1 MKKTQV
7 TGSETTHSGRP
18 LLRRRDLIVFAVVI
32 LLALLLKLTPR
43 LWLSQSGKI
52 LARLSFD
59 NRLLCEFDPAQLAPR
74 TYSLEELLELSSA
87 SLPGADEHPGE
98 RPEYH
103 PEERPGLWPEDPPEG
118 RPENPPENPP
128 EERPENHPEERPE
141 NRLEERPENRP
152 ENRLEERPVNRPG
165 LRAELP
171 PMFIG
176 IEADG
181 GVRVAASDCPD
192 QYCVRRGVCRKAGDF
207 AACVPNKVILTLLP
221 AGDHESED
229 ADSGI
234 DMVVGDPAPP
244 GEP

>member
-1 MKKTQV
+1 MTKTQV
-7 TGSETTHSGRP
+7 TGSETTHPGRP
-18 LLRRRDLIVFAVVI
+18 LLRRCDLIVFAVVV
-32 LLALLLKLTPR
+32 LLALLLKLAPR

-74 TYSLEELLELSSA
+74 MYSLEELWELSSA
-87 SLPGADEHPGE
+87 SLPYAEEH
-98 RPEYH
+98 
-103 PEERPGLWPEDPPEG
+103 
-118 RPENPPENPP
+118 
-128 EERPENHPEERPE
+128 
-141 NRLEERPENRP
+141 PENRP
-152 ENRLEERPVNRPG
+152 ENRPDLWP
-165 LRAELP
+165 ELP
-171 PMFIG
+171 PMFIA

-234 DMVVGDPAPP
+234 DMVVGEPAPP
-244 GEP
+244 ED

>member
-1 MKKTQV
+1 MTKTQV
-7 TGSETTHSGRP
+7 TGSETTHPGRP
-18 LLRRRDLIVFAVVI
+18 LLRRCDLIVFAVVV
-32 LLALLLKLTPR
+32 LLALLLKLAPR

-74 TYSLEELLELSSA
+74 MYSLEELWELSSA
-87 SLPGADEHPGE
+87 SLPDAEEH
-98 RPEYH
+98 
-103 PEERPGLWPEDPPEG
+103 
-118 RPENPPENPP
+118 
-128 EERPENHPEERPE
+128 
-141 NRLEERPENRP
+141 PENRP
-152 ENRLEERPVNRPG
+152 ENRPDLWP
-165 LRAELP
+165 ELP
-171 PMFIG
+171 PMFIA

-221 AGDHESED
+221 ADDHESED

-234 DMVVGDPAPP
+234 DMVVGEPAPP
-244 GEP
+244 ED

>member
-1 MKKTQV
+1 MTKTQV
-7 TGSETTHSGRP
+7 TGSETTHPGRP

-32 LLALLLKLTPR
+32 LLALLLKLAPR

-59 NRLLCEFDPAQLAPR
+59 NRLLCEFDPAQLTPR
-74 TYSLEELLELSSA
+74 TYSLEELWELSSA
-87 SLPGADEHPGE
+87 
-98 RPEYH
+98 
-103 PEERPGLWPEDPPEG
+103 GLWP
-118 RPENPPENPP
+118 
-128 EERPENHPEERPE
+128 
-141 NRLEERPENRP
+141 
-152 ENRLEERPVNRPG
+152 
-165 LRAELP
+165 ELP
-171 PMFIG
+171 PMFIA

-181 GVRVAASDCPD
+181 GVCIAASDCPD

-234 DMVVGDPAPP
+234 DMVVGDPAPRE
-244 GEP
+244 EP

>member
-1 MKKTQV
+1 MTKTQV
-7 TGSETTHSGRP
+7 TGSKSTKTERP
-18 LLRRRDLIVFAVVI
+18 LLRRRDLFFFVAVI
-32 LLALLLKLTPR
+32 LLAILLSLGPR
-43 LWLSQSGKI
+43 LWLSQSGKM

-74 TYSLEELLELSSA
+74 TYSLKELWELSST
-87 SLPGADEHPGE
+87 
-98 RPEYH
+98 
-103 PEERPGLWPEDPPEG
+103 GLSGVD
-118 RPENPPENPP
+118 
-128 EERPENHPEERPE
+128 
-141 NRLEERPENRP
+141 
-152 ENRLEERPVNRPG
+152 ERPVLWP
-165 LRAELP
+165 ELP
-171 PMFIG
+171 PMFIA

-181 GVRVAASDCPD
+181 GVRIAASDCPD

-244 GEP
+244 ED

>member
-1 MKKTQV
+1 MTKTQV
-7 TGSETTHSGRP
+7 TGSEPTHSGRP

-32 LLALLLKLTPR
+32 LLALLLKLAPH

-74 TYSLEELLELSSA
+74 TYSLEELAEMSSA
-87 SLPGADEHPGE
+87 GLPGAGE
-98 RPEYH
+98 RREN
-103 PEERPGLWPEDPPEG
+103 RPGLWPE
-118 RPENPPENPP
+118 
-128 EERPENHPEERPE
+128 
-141 NRLEERPENRP
+141 
-152 ENRLEERPVNRPG
+152 
-165 LRAELP
+165 LP
-171 PMFIG
+171 PMSIV

>member
-32 LLALLLKLTPR
+32 LLALLLKLAPR
-43 LWLSQSGKI
+43 LWLSQNGKI

-74 TYSLEELLELSSA
+74 MYSLEELWELSSA
-87 SLPGADEHPGE
+87 SLPDAEEH
-98 RPEYH
+98 
-103 PEERPGLWPEDPPEG
+103 
-118 RPENPPENPP
+118 
-128 EERPENHPEERPE
+128 
-141 NRLEERPENRP
+141 PENRP
-152 ENRLEERPVNRPG
+152 ENRPDLWP
-165 LRAELP
+165 ELP
-171 PMFIG
+171 PMFIA

-221 AGDHESED
+221 ADDHESED

-234 DMVVGDPAPP
+234 DMVVGEPAPP
-244 GEP
+244 ED

>member
-1 MKKTQV
+1 MTKTQV
-7 TGSETTHSGRP
+7 TGSEPTLSGRP

-32 LLALLLKLTPR
+32 LLALLLKLAPH

-59 NRLLCEFDPAQLAPR
+59 NRLLCEFNPAQLTPR
-74 TYSLEELLELSSA
+74 TYSLEELAEMSSA
-87 SLPGADEHPGE
+87 GLPGAGE
-98 RPEYH
+98 RREN
-103 PEERPGLWPEDPPEG
+103 RPGLWPE
-118 RPENPPENPP
+118 
-128 EERPENHPEERPE
+128 
-141 NRLEERPENRP
+141 
-152 ENRLEERPVNRPG
+152 
-165 LRAELP
+165 LP
-171 PMFIG
+171 PMSIV

-234 DMVVGDPAPP
+234 DMVVGDPAPQE
-244 GEP
+244 EP

>member
-1 MKKTQV
+1 MTKTQV
-7 TGSETTHSGRP
+7 TGSEPTLSGRP

-32 LLALLLKLTPR
+32 LLALLLKLAPH
-43 LWLSQSGKI
+43 LWLNQSGKI

-74 TYSLEELLELSSA
+74 TYSLEELAEMSSA
-87 SLPGADEHPGE
+87 GLPGAGE
-98 RPEYH
+98 RRENRPEDRR
-103 PEERPGLWPEDPPEG
+103 ENRPGLWPE
-118 RPENPPENPP
+118 
-128 EERPENHPEERPE
+128 
-141 NRLEERPENRP
+141 
-152 ENRLEERPVNRPG
+152 
-165 LRAELP
+165 LP
-171 PMFIG
+171 PMSIV

-234 DMVVGDPAPP
+234 DMVVGDPAPRE
-244 GEP
+244 EP

>member
-1 MKKTQV
+1 MTKTQV
-7 TGSETTHSGRP
+7 TGSESTKTERP
-18 LLRRRDLIVFAVVI
+18 LLRRRDLFFFVAVI
-32 LLALLLKLTPR
+32 LLAILLSLGPR
-43 LWLSQSGKI
+43 LWLNQSGKM

-74 TYSLEELLELSSA
+74 TYSLKELWELSSTGL
-87 SLPGADEHPGE
+87 SGVDE
-98 RPEYH
+98 RPA
-103 PEERPGLWPEDPPEG
+103 LWP
-118 RPENPPENPP
+118 
-128 EERPENHPEERPE
+128 
-141 NRLEERPENRP
+141 
-152 ENRLEERPVNRPG
+152 
-165 LRAELP
+165 ELP
-171 PMFIG
+171 PMFIA

-181 GVRVAASDCPD
+181 GVRIAASDCPD

-244 GEP
+244 ED

>member
-1 MKKTQV
+1 MTKTQV

-32 LLALLLKLTPR
+32 LLALLLKLAPH

-74 TYSLEELLELSSA
+74 TYSLEELAEMSSA
-87 SLPGADEHPGE
+87 GLPGAGE
-98 RPEYH
+98 RP
-103 PEERPGLWPEDPPEG
+103 GG
-118 RPENPPENPP
+118 RPWNPPENLP
-128 EERPENHPEERPE
+128 EGCPDLWP
-141 NRLEERPENRP
+141 
-152 ENRLEERPVNRPG
+152 
-165 LRAELP
+165 ELP
-171 PMFIG
+171 PMSIA

-207 AACVPNKVILTLLP
+207 SACVPNKVILTLLP

-234 DMVVGDPAPP
+234 DMVVGDPAPR
-244 GEP
+244 ED

>member
-1 MKKTQV
+1 MTKTQV
-7 TGSETTHSGRP
+7 TGSEPTHFGRP

-32 LLALLLKLTPR
+32 LLALLLKLAPH

-74 TYSLEELLELSSA
+74 TYSLEELWELSS
-87 SLPGADEHPGE
+87 SGLPDAG
-98 RPEYH
+98 
-103 PEERPGLWPEDPPEG
+103 
-118 RPENPPENPP
+118 
-128 EERPENHPEERPE
+128 
-141 NRLEERPENRP
+141 ERPENRP
-152 ENRLEERPVNRPG
+152 EDRPEEHPENRPENRPD
-165 LRAELP
+165 LWPELP

-207 AACVPNKVILTLLP
+207 AACVPNKVVLTLIP
-221 AGDHESED
+221 AGDHEAD
-229 ADSGI
+229 KADSGI

-244 GEP
+244 EEP